1 MRKQELVQ
9 LHALC
14 DAVRTYLETRRD
26 VPSEAFRAYDED
38 HVSPTALHRPKRAH
52 QESLGRLLE
61 GLVAAVDANSAT
73 VRSDASAGRDE

>member
-38 HVSPTALHRPKRAH
+38 HVSPTALHCPKRVH
-52 QESLGRLLE
+52 EESLGRLLD
-61 GLVAAVDANSAT
+61 GLVTAVDTDSSSA
-73 VRSDASAGRDE
+73 RSDVPTGRDE